1 MGYSFLDI
9 FRISISR
16 FFFSLSAMARAV
28 DGLSTSA
35 PSRTRTGQS
44 ATSTGSIG
52 TVLFS
57 PGGYSYGSY
66 GTKSAS
72 GTETGAKSKT
82 LKQARGTG
90 RKIGATPNE
99 RSYSQ
104 LVDVVEKTPGAE
116 IRM

>member
-1 MGYSFLDI
+1 MKVSWNLI
-9 FRISISR
+9 VR
-16 FFFSLSAMARAV
+16 FYCLH
-28 DGLSTSA
+28 
-35 PSRTRTGQS
+35 
-44 ATSTGSIG
+44 
-52 TVLFS
+52 
-57 PGGYSYGSY
+57 SY

-72 GTETGAKSKT
+72 GTETGAKSKS

-90 RKIGATPNE
+90 RKIGGSPNE